1 MTNGNRPRR
10 NDRLLRRILDGE
22 SDANIRF
29 EELRRLLSRLG
40 FDESIRGSHHI
51 YRKAGVE
58 ERIDLQPLRDGMAK
72 KYQIRQVRAIFFKYG
87 VWDWLT

>member
-1 MTNGNRPRR
+1 MRNGNRPRR

-40 FDESIRGSHHI
+40 FIERIRGSHHI
-51 YRKAGVE
+51 YRRHGVD
-58 ERIDLQPLRDGMAK
+58 ERIDLQPLHGMAK
-72 KYQIRQVRAIFFKYG
+72 KYQVRQLRVIFFKYG
-87 VWDWLT
+87 VWNWLT

>member
-1 MTNGNRPRR
+1 MRNGNRPRR

-40 FDESIRGSHHI
+40 FSERICGSHHI
-51 YRKAGVE
+51 YRKRGVDE
-58 ERIDLQPLRDGMAK
+58 G
-72 KYQIRQVRAIFFKYG
+72 
-87 VWDWLT
+87 

>member
-1 MTNGNRPRR
+1 MTNGNRSLR
-10 NDRLLRRILDGE
+10 NDRLLRRILSGT

-29 EELRRLLSRLG
+29 AELRRLMSRLG
-40 FDESIRGSHHI
+40 FEESIRGSHHI
-51 YRKAGVE
+51 YRRRDID